1 MNYLKTSS
9 YVLLSFFTLALAFG
23 CAKQN
28 LQEDQTGN
36 TEMTI
41 DELKAQ
47 IQSDDLTIALKEKGQ
62 AELYSLITESA
73 GEHMIDQNDLKSLST
88 EAYRSEY
95 FEAIKAKYVALNQYS
110 DEKQTE
116 IVFDVIEAK
125 SQVEMGLLGV
135 QKTPCED
142 LFNGAQNAIDAA
154 WVFLDLKNYEGMNDM
169 LDLANEMMKMID
181 DHCL

>member
-1 MNYLKTSS
+1 M
-9 YVLLSFFTLALAFG
+9 LLSFFTLALTFG

-28 LQEDQTGN
+28 LQEDQAGS
-36 TEMTI
+36 TEVTI
-41 DELKAQ
+41 DELKAK
-47 IQSDDLTIALKEKGQ
+47 IQTDELTIALKEKGQ
-62 AELYSLITESA
+62 AELYGLITESA

-95 FEAIKAKYVALNQYS
+95 FDAIKAKYVVLNQYS
-110 DEKQTE
+110 DQKQAE
-116 IVFDVIEAK
+116 IVFDVIEV
-125 SQVEMGLLGV
+125 QNQLEMGLLGV
-135 QKTPCED
+135 QKTPCDD